1 MPPRRKSRTIT
12 FSLPPEM
19 FEQVQR
25 VKAEEGRDMSEL
37 LREAIRLYMAVR
49 EQVRQERLEMLR
61 SQGAT
66 DEGNQ
71 EENPMNELNTSQPKD
86 RYGRAPNNGHDMD
99 IPTTTN
105 AVLIRGIDFT
115 SRPTA
120 QKPIVCVEC
129 WLIDNVL
136 RPIDGNP
143 WHYFQDF
150 NEFEMFLSAPSP
162 TGLQWIAGVD
172 FPIGLPL
179 RFIENMDWPR
189 NWVDYIDMQVAPLSR
204 QGWRDTLDNY
214 KRPRPYGD
222 REHLRRTDEF
232 AGSVSAQKQYGVP
245 VAMMFLEGAPLLRKA
260 GVMIP
265 GLHQGC
271 PERVVV
277 EAYPGVAVRNLLGEK
292 VSYKS
297 DVKRNQTRARL
308 SARRDILDALLEK
321 GLAEPYG
328 VEVQGTEDHGVLIE
342 DATGDHLDALLCAV
356 QAAWAWR
363 NGPPNFGLL
372 APVCPT
378 EGCIADPTCAR
389 GHGELN
395 QCKCPHS

>member
-25 VKAEEGRDMSEL
+25 VKVKEGRDMSEL
-37 LREAIRLYMAVR
+37 LREALRLYMSER
-49 EQVRQERLEMLR
+49 EQVCQERLEMLR

-66 DEGNQ
+66 VEGNQ
-71 EENPMNELNTSQPKD
+71 GEGSTNELDTPLPKAWD
-86 RYGRAPNNGHDMD
+86 DRAPNNGDDMN

-105 AVLIRGIDFT
+105 AVLVRGIDFT

-120 QKPIVCVEC
+120 KKPIVCIEC
-129 WLIDNVL
+129 WLTDNVL

-150 NEFEMFLSAPSP
+150 KQFEMFLSVPSP
-162 TGLQWIAGVD
+162 SGVEWIAGVD

-179 RFIENMDWPR
+179 RFIENMDWPK
-189 NWVDYIDMQVAPLSR
+189 NWVDYIDMHVAPLSR
-204 QGWRDTLDNY
+204 QVWRDILDNY
-214 KRPRPYGD
+214 KSPRQYGD
-222 REHLRRTDEF
+222 REHLRRTDEI

-245 VAMMFLEGAPLLRKA
+245 VAMMFFEGVPLLRKA

-265 GLHQGC
+265 GLQQGC

-297 DVKRNQTRARL
+297 DVKGSQTPARL
-308 SARRDILDALLEK
+308 VARRAILDALVER
-321 GLAEPYG
+321 GSAEPYWI
-328 VEVQGTEDHGVLIE
+328 EVQGTEDQGVVTE

-356 QAAWAWR
+356 QAAWSWR
-363 NGPPNFGLL
+363 NGPPNFGLP
-372 APVCPT
+372 APICPT

-389 GHGELN
+389 GLGEPN
-395 QCKCPHS
+395 

>member
-1 MPPRRKSRTIT
+1 MSPRRKSKTIT

-19 FEQVQR
+19 FVQVQR
-25 VKAEEGRDMSEL
+25 VKVEEGRDMSEL
-37 LREAIRLYMAVR
+37 LRDALRLYMAER
-49 EQVRQERLEMLR
+49 EQVCQEQVEMLR
-61 SQGAT
+61 SQGTTAKG
-66 DEGNQ
+66 DQ
-71 EENPMNELNTSQPKD
+71 EENSMNEPDTSLPKACYD
-86 RYGRAPNNGHDMD
+86 CSPNNGHDMN

-120 QKPIVCVEC
+120 NKLIACIEC

-136 RPIDGNP
+136 RPVDANP

-150 NEFEMFLSAPSP
+150 NEFETFLSAPSP
-162 TGLQWIAGVD
+162 SGLHWIAGVD

-179 RFIENMDWPR
+179 RFIEEMDWPR
-189 NWVDYIDMQVAPLSR
+189 NWIDYIDKQVKPLSR
-204 QGWRDTLDNY
+204 QQWRDTLDNY

-245 VAMMFLEGAPLLRKA
+245 VAMMFLEGAPLLRNA

-265 GLHQGC
+265 GLQQGC
-271 PERVVV
+271 PDRVVV
-277 EAYPGVAVRNLLGEK
+277 EAYPGVVVRNLRGEK

-297 DVKRNQTRARL
+297 DVKRNQTPARL
-308 SARRDILDALLEK
+308 SARKDILDALTKK
-321 GLAEPYG
+321 GSAELYG
-328 VEVQGTEDHGVLIE
+328 IQVQGTEDHGVLIE

-363 NGPPNFGLL
+363 NGPPNFGLS
-372 APVCPT
+372 APICPT
-378 EGCIADPTCAR
+378 EGCIADPTCA
-389 GHGELN
+389 GGLAALN
-395 QCKCPHS
+395 